1 MGLLQQPMGHGHSA
15 KGSAAGPGVPRAGG
29 AAVPSVAVGRLL
41 VLTDRSL
48 ADALPAAAALPHDV
62 KVEPLDAESLSHAA
76 DMGAVA
82 IVVDAEPD
90 PAHALRV
97 LQPFVATR
105 PRVPVVLVVAR
116 ADLERFAWGEA
127 GDDFVHPG
135 VTPAE
140 LRLRLEMLRRRTGGG
155 GEAML
160 RLGPLAVNVETY
172 QVTVAGRV
180 LDLTYK
186 EFELLRF
193 LVSNPGRVSTRSAL
207 LSKVWGYDFYGGT
220 RTVDVHVRRLR
231 AKLGSEHEA
240 LIQTVRGVGYRAA
253 EPSEDD

>member
-1 MGLLQQPMGHGHSA
+1 
-15 KGSAAGPGVPRAGG
+15 VE
-29 AAVPSVAVGRLL
+29 RLL

-48 ADALPAAAALPHDV
+48 ADALPAASALPHDV
-62 KVEPLDAESLSHAA
+62 KVEPLDAESLSRAA
-76 DMGAVA
+76 ELGAFA
-82 IVVDAEPD
+82 IVVDAEPA
-90 PAHALRV
+90 PAHAIEVLR
-97 LQPFVATR
+97 PFASTR

-116 ADLERFAWGEA
+116 ADLERFAWAEA

-140 LRLRLEMLRRRTGGG
+140 LRLRLDMLRRRTGGG
-155 GEAML
+155 GESVL

-172 QVTVAGRV
+172 QVSVAGRV

-193 LVSNPGRVSTRSAL
+193 LVSTPGRVFTRSEL

-240 LIQTVRGVGYRAA
+240 LVQTVRGVGYRVA
-253 EPSEDD
+253 EPFDQDSV